1 MKFGQVI
8 EWKMRNIS
16 LKKSYTKCGGETVPR
31 LKSKLSISLDQQSK
45 VLYSLFILYVKL
57 RAFKIYKTKLH
68 PTYIYLIWSFSEKF
82 KKKYTSLVIFYYLLS
97 GCLYFL
103 RYWTICVYNWWL
115 TRRWHHEFWHYSYL
129 SNQAVFSTWSKNRDK
144 NLYILRT

>member
-31 LKSKLSISLDQQSK
+31 LFLTKSNLSISLDQQSK

-57 RAFKIYKTKLH
+57 RAFKIYETKLH
-68 PTYIYLIWSFSEKF
+68 PTYIYLI
-82 KKKYTSLVIFYYLLS
+82 
-97 GCLYFL
+97 
-103 RYWTICVYNWWL
+103 
-115 TRRWHHEFWHYSYL
+115 
-129 SNQAVFSTWSKNRDK
+129 
-144 NLYILRT
+144 